1 MAKKN
6 LIALDVGTR
15 RIGVALADSEVKIA
29 IPFTTVEVDDDNSS
43 EIEEINEIIVRE
55 EINVMVVGLP
65 RNQSGEE
72 TAQSEYTKEFAKNFE
87 FSVSKIVFQDESL
100 TSIQAENLLKSY
112 KKPYSKGDIDMT
124 AASIILQDYLEENF

>member
-1 MAKKN
+1 
-6 LIALDVGTR
+6 
-15 RIGVALADSEVKIA
+15 VALADSEVKIA

-87 FSVSKIVFQDESL
+87 FSVSKIEFQDESL

>member
-87 FSVSKIVFQDESL
+87 FSVSKIEFQDESL